1 MNTTGIQNYLSNVFH
16 PIYFWDTTA
25 SNFTPK
31 LELTNIDT
39 YSGNTVSVFNAAIG
53 DVASNVYV
61 GSNAGNPFTAIGGCS
76 NVTAL
81 GYGAGSNISNVSNSV
96 FLGWYAGAGTSN
108 STDVIAVGKSAG
120 GVDGSQ
126 NIFIGTGTKVVGTG
140 NTLIGHFIAPTS
152 TSNQIRIGY
161 SNQIPIAADHSKN
174 WVGLGGILTPTNT
187 TYANVDIS
195 GGLRVNGNL
204 GIQITPGTR
213 TLDVNG
219 NFRARDASMNSLDFS
234 NGLTTSSAGFAS
246 IQSNITMPDNWD
258 SVIGPIRKGIINVC
272 AIDQTTSANRAAT
285 VYFAYD
291 SNAATALSSTSSG
304 GIFIN
309 ISNTDLK
316 LNTTGIGDTRT
327 YNYAIT
333 YFPLP

>member
-31 LELTNIDT
+31 LELTNIDV
-39 YSGNTVSVFNAAIG
+39 YSGNTVSVFNAAVG
-53 DVASNVYV
+53 DAASNVYV
-61 GSNAGNPFTAIGGCS
+61 GSNAGNPFSTIQSCS

-96 FLGWYAGAGTSN
+96 FLGWYAAAGTSN
-108 STDVIAVGKSAG
+108 STDVIAIGKSSG

-126 NIFIGTGTKVVGTG
+126 NIFIGTGTKVAGAS
-140 NTLIGHFIAPTS
+140 NILLGHYIAPS
-152 TSNQIRIGY
+152 ATSNQIRIGY
-161 SNQIPIAADHSKN
+161 SNQIPIAADHSAK
-174 WVGLGGILTPTNT
+174 WVGLGGVLTPTNT
-187 TYANVDIS
+187 TYASVDIS

-234 NGLTTSSAGFAS
+234 NGLTSSSAGFTS
-246 IQSNITMPDNWD
+246 IQSNV
-258 SVIGPIRKGIINVC
+258 SVGVGSTTIASLRRGIIHVS
-272 AIDQTTSANRAAT
+272 AVDQANSANRAAYI
-285 VYFAYD
+285 YFAHTTSNTSTLASSSNGD
-291 SNAATALSSTSSG
+291 TNIAISTTNIQISNASST
-304 GIFIN
+304 
-309 ISNTDLK
+309 K
-316 LNTTGIGDTRT
+316 T
-327 YNYAIT
+327 YDYSVT